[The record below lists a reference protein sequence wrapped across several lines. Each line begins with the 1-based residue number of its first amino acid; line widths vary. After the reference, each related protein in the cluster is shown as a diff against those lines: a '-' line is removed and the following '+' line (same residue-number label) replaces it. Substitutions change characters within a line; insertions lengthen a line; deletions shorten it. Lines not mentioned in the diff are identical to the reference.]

1 VATIMTPDLSHGWQC
16 SCQQADETMR
26 KTIVILSLIAL
37 AACSTEEKKAAAA
50 APPFSE
56 KEFVTNTLL
65 TVNSNVQLA
74 AMAAKRGRVEQ
85 TRAFGAA
92 MLREQQSLQN
102 DLAAAAREL
111 GAEIPKGVEEK
122 KVALRDNL
130 SILPG
135 QVFDRGY
142 TLAMLQ
148 DLRGI
153 SRQMERASKSSNA
166 RVAQLSKQYLPI
178 LAQEQK
184 AAKAALDRVGG
195 SPFAFE

>member
-1 VATIMTPDLSHGWQC
+1 
-16 SCQQADETMR
+16 MR
-26 KTIVILSLIAL
+26 KIIVILAVAVF
-37 AACSTEEKKAAAA
+37 AACSTEEKKTTAASA
-50 APPFSE
+50 PFSE
-56 KEFVTNTLL
+56 KEFVTKTLL

-74 AMAAKRGRVEQ
+74 AMAVKRGRVEQ
-85 TRAFGAA
+85 TRAFGAS
-92 MLREQQSLQN
+92 MLREQQTLQN
-102 DLAAAAREL
+102 DLAAVAREL
-111 GAEIPKGVEEK
+111 GVDAPKGIEEK

-153 SRQMERASKSSNA
+153 SRQMQRASSSSNA
-166 RVAQLSKQYLPI
+166 RVAQLSKQYLPL
-178 LAQEQK
+178 LAAEQK

-195 SPFAFE
+195 SPFGFE

>member
-1 VATIMTPDLSHGWQC
+1 
-16 SCQQADETMR
+16 MR

-37 AACSTEEKKAAAA
+37 AACSSEEKKPAAAVA
-50 APPFSE
+50 AFSE
-56 KEFVTNTLL
+56 KEFVTKTLL

-74 AMAAKRGRVEQ
+74 AMATKRGRVEQ
-85 TRAFGAA
+85 TRAFGAT
-92 MLREQQSLQN
+92 MLREQQTLQN
-102 DLAAAAREL
+102 ELAAVAREL
-111 GAEIPKGVEEK
+111 GVDVPKGIEEK

-130 SILPG
+130 TILPG

-142 TLAMLQ
+142 TLAMIQ

-153 SRQMERASKSSNA
+153 SKQMQRASSSGNA
-166 RVAQLSKQYLPI
+166 RVAALSKQYLP
-178 LAQEQK
+178 LLDAEQK

>member
-1 VATIMTPDLSHGWQC
+1 
-16 SCQQADETMR
+16 MR
-26 KTIVILSLIAL
+26 KFSVVLAIVVL
-37 AACSTEEKKAAAA
+37 AACSSEEKKPAATA
-50 APPFSE
+50 APFDE
-56 KEFVTNTLL
+56 KTFVTKTLL

-85 TRAFGAA
+85 TRAFGAS
-92 MLREQQSLQN
+92 MLREQQTLQK
-102 DLAAAAREL
+102 DLVAVAREL
-111 GAEIPKGVEEK
+111 GTEVPQGVEEK

-130 SILPG
+130 TILPG

-153 SRQMERASKSSNA
+153 SREMQRATSSRNA